1 MRKKGIVAAA
11 KQGVLKLIKESKK
24 DSEAYGAKIV
34 DTPRGFCVV
43 YTNGDRV
50 YFDIL
55 EI

>member
-1 MRKKGIVAAA
+1 MKKEIIEAAGQGI
-11 KQGVLKLIKESKK
+11 LKLIAESKK
-24 DSEAYGAKIV
+24 GSDAYGARVI

-43 YTNGDRV
+43 HSNGDRV